1 MIRNAFF
8 FKSAL
13 NLCFFLLG
21 VFVFGQNDTSTNS
34 SEAVKTVVIDAGHGG
49 RDPGC
54 VGRFLKEKDVAL
66 FISLKLGDFI
76 KKAYPQMNVLY
87 TRDEDVFIPLDERAK
102 VANDN
107 EADLFISIHANA
119 ASPSAY
125 GTETF
130 VLGLHRTESQRKV
143 MERENST
150 IHFEEGAEEKYKDFD
165 LSPEAIIARQL
176 QQGIFLDHSISFA
189 ENIESNFVG
198 LGRKSR
204 GVKQAG
210 FLVLYKTTVP
220 SVLVEVGFLTNRA
233 EESFFRDTLN
243 RIKIANSLFK
253 SFQNYKNQMDGV
265 ERLIQDGEGFK
276 ELMEKHETDEKDKS
290 EEEENNGNSTSI
302 EKDDAKNVVF
312 RVQIATSSTA
322 LKLSDSRFKGNQVW
336 EYQDGGLFKYTTA
349 RTLNDIDTAK
359 KHQKEMREKGFE
371 HAFVI
376 AFNDEER
383 ITIAD
388 AIKLLKGN

>member
-8 FKSAL
+8 FKSAITL
-13 NLCFFLLG
+13 FFFLGSILS
-21 VFVFGQNDTSTNS
+21 FGQNNS
-34 SEAVKTVVIDAGHGG
+34 SNNNTEAVKTVVIDAGHGG

-66 FISLKLGDFI
+66 FISLKLGEFI
-76 KKAYPQMNVLY
+76 KKAYPSMNVLY
-87 TRDEDVFIPLDERAK
+87 TRDKDVFIPLDERAK
-102 VANDN
+102 VANEN

-150 IHFEEGAEEKYKDFD
+150 IHFEEGAQEKYKDFD

-176 QQGIFLDHSISFA
+176 QQGVFLDHSISFA
-189 ENIESNFVG
+189 ENIETNFVG

-233 EESFFRDTLN
+233 EENFFRDSLN
-243 RIKIANSLFK
+243 RIKMANSLFK
-253 SFQNYKNQMDGV
+253 SFQNYKNRMDGV

-276 ELMEKHETDEKDKS
+276 ELVEKHQADNKNSSEAEEDQNENLSDES
-290 EEEENNGNSTSI
+290 SNI
-302 EKDDAKNVVF
+302 VF
-312 RVQIATSSTA
+312 RVQIATSSAA

-336 EYQDGGLFKYTTA
+336 EYEDGGLYKYTTA
-349 RTLNDIDTAK
+349 RTLNDVNLAK
-359 KHQKEMREKGFE
+359 EHQTEMREKGFE

-376 AFNDEER
+376 AFNDNKR
-383 ITIAD
+383 IPIAE
-388 AIKLLKGN
+388 AIKLLSDN

>member
-1 MIRNAFF
+1 MTRSAFF
-8 FKSAL
+8 FKSIL
-13 NLCFFLLG
+13 T
-21 VFVFGQNDTSTNS
+21 VFILTLIFYTHGQSA
-34 SEAVKTVVIDAGHGG
+34 AVKTVVLDAGHGG

-54 VGRFLKEKDVAL
+54 VGRYLKEKDVAL
-66 FISLKLGDFI
+66 FVSLKLGNFI
-76 KKAYPQMNVLY
+76 KKAYPEMNVLY
-87 TRDEDVFIPLDERAK
+87 TRDTDVFIPLDERAK

-150 IHFEEGAEEKYKDFD
+150 IHFEEGAEEKYKGFD

-176 QQGIFLDHSISFA
+176 QQGVFLDHSISFA
-189 ENIESNFVG
+189 ERIESGFID
-198 LGRKSR
+198 LDRKSR

-233 EESFFRDTLN
+233 EENYFRDTLN
-243 RIKIANSLFK
+243 QIKIANSLFK
-253 SFQNYKNQMDGV
+253 AFQEYKNEMDGV
-265 ERLIQDGEGFK
+265 ERLIKDGEGFK
-276 ELMEKHETDEKDKS
+276 ELVEKHKEDTKNNFEAEDLK
-290 EEEENNGNSTSI
+290 EESHNI
-302 EKDDAKNVVF
+302 AF
-312 RVQIATSSTA
+312 RVQIATSGAA
-322 LKLSDSRFKGNQVW
+322 LKLSDARFKGNQVW
-336 EYQDGGLFKYTTA
+336 EYEDGGHFKYTTA
-349 RTLNDIDTAK
+349 RTFDDLELAK
-359 KHQKEMREKGFE
+359 KHQSEMREKGFE

-376 AFNDEER
+376 AFDDKKR
-383 ITIAD
+383 IPILD
-388 AIKLLKGN
+388 ALKLLSND

>member
-1 MIRNAFF
+1 MSKYAFF
-8 FKSAL
+8 L
-13 NLCFFLLG
+13 NSLLLVSLFLLVLDASAQANG
-21 VFVFGQNDTSTNS
+21 ANNST
-34 SEAVKTVVIDAGHGG
+34 EAVKTVVIDAGHGG

-66 FISLKLGDFI
+66 FISLKLGEFI
-76 KKAYPQMNVLY
+76 KSAYPNMNVLY
-87 TRDEDVFIPLDERAK
+87 TRDTDVFVPLDERAK
-102 VANDN
+102 MANDS

-130 VLGLHRTESQRKV
+130 VLGLHRTESQRQV

-150 IHFEEGAEEKYKDFD
+150 IHFEEGAEEKYKGFD

-176 QQGIFLDHSISFA
+176 QQGVYLDHSIAFA
-189 ENIESNFVG
+189 EKIENGFTN

-233 EESFFRDTLN
+233 EENYFRDTVN
-243 RIKIANSLFK
+243 QIKMANSLFK
-253 SFQNYKNQMDGV
+253 AFQKYKNDMDGV
-265 ERLIQDGEGFK
+265 ERLIKDGAGFQEIVERHKEMKQELVEQAQDAS
-276 ELMEKHETDEKDKS
+276 EKKS
-290 EEEENNGNSTSI
+290 
-302 EKDDAKNVVF
+302 NVAF
-312 RVQIATSSTA
+312 RVQIATSTTA
-322 LKLSDSRFKGNQVW
+322 LKLSDPRFKGNQVW
-336 EYQDGGLFKYTTA
+336 EYEDGGLYKYTTA
-349 RTLNDIDTAK
+349 RTIDDLEEAK
-359 KHQKEMREKGFE
+359 KHQSEMREKGFE

-376 AFNDEER
+376 AFNDRDR
-383 ITIAD
+383 IPVAD
-388 AIKLLKGN
+388 ALKLLSSD

>member
-1 MIRNAFF
+1 MIRTAFF
-8 FKSAL
+8 LKSILAIL
-13 NLCFFLLG
+13 FLIGSMSLMSQTNG
-21 VFVFGQNDTSTNS
+21 ANNS

-66 FISLKLGDFI
+66 YISLKLGDFI
-76 KKAYPQMNVLY
+76 KKAYPNINVLY
-87 TRDEDVFIPLDERAK
+87 TRDTDVFIPLDERAK

-150 IHFEEGAEEKYKDFD
+150 IHFEDGAEEKYKGFD

-189 ENIESNFVG
+189 ENIESNFVD

-233 EESFFRDTLN
+233 EENYFRDTLN
-243 RIKIANSLFK
+243 QIKMANSLFK
-253 SFQNYKNQMDGV
+253 AFQNYKNEMDGV
-265 ERLIQDGEGFK
+265 ERLIKDGDGFK
-276 ELMEKHETDEKDKS
+276 ELVEKHKAAKTEQKEEILNTDKEDTKS
-290 EEEENNGNSTSI
+290 HNI
-302 EKDDAKNVVF
+302 VF

-322 LKLSDSRFKGNQVW
+322 LKLSDARFKGNQVW
-336 EYQDGGLFKYTTA
+336 EYQDGGLYKYTTA
-349 RTLNDIDTAK
+349 RTVNDLETAK
-359 KHQKEMREKGFE
+359 KHQAEMREKGFE

-376 AFNDEER
+376 AFDDKKR
-383 ITIAD
+383 IPIAE
-388 AIKLLKGN
+388 AIKLLAED

>member
-1 MIRNAFF
+1 MTKYAFF
-8 FKSAL
+8 LKSLMLTSLFLWAL
-13 NLCFFLLG
+13 D
-21 VFVFGQNDTSTNS
+21 VFAQSNGSDNS

-66 FISLKLGDFI
+66 FISLKLGEFI
-76 KKAYPQMNVLY
+76 KSAYPTMNVMY
-87 TRDEDVFIPLDERAK
+87 TRDTDVFVPLDERAK
-102 VANDN
+102 IANDN

-150 IHFEEGAEEKYKDFD
+150 IHFEEGAEEKYKGFD

-176 QQGIFLDHSISFA
+176 QQGVYLDHSIAFA
-189 ENIESNFVG
+189 EKIENGFTN

-233 EESFFRDTLN
+233 EENYFRDTVN
-243 RIKIANSLFK
+243 QVKMANSLFK
-253 SFQNYKNQMDGV
+253 AFQKYKNDMDGV
-265 ERLIQDGEGFK
+265 ERMIKDGAGFQ
-276 ELMEKHETDEKDKS
+276 EMVERQQERKS
-290 EEEENNGNSTSI
+290 EKIEEAQATAEPKNNV
-302 EKDDAKNVVF
+302 AF

-322 LKLSDSRFKGNQVW
+322 LKLSDPRFKGNQVW
-336 EYQDGGLFKYTTA
+336 EYQDGGLYKYTTA
-349 RTLNDIDTAK
+349 RTIDDIEEAK
-359 KHQKEMREKGFE
+359 RHQSEMREKGFE

-376 AFNDEER
+376 AFNDKER
-383 ITIAD
+383 ITVAE
-388 AIKLLKGN
+388 ALKLLKSD